1 MDISAIKR
9 KSNTKRQTI
18 SGTKSEIVNE
28 IQKRYFED
36 DNNFIDYFLEIGVK
50 PEIFKNR
57 SLYETEEPE
66 ELSQQLVPRII
77 SKFPNFDK
85 KHIVIENS
93 MIQQIFPQGFSV
105 VEKKS
110 KPSPKFYCLVLDN
123 QLYSAIYTRKYL
135 ACLVIY
141 ESVEQYKK
149 LYDIYQLS
157 NDKFLT
163 IIKNMTIKR
172 KETNSNGR
180 YQNFYIPKCLCLVSV
195 HPYIDKFE
203 EILRTLS
210 DIVSSNNFPN
220 IFIDQIIE
228 KLIIETPKIPR
239 GLKKIFLKFPN
250 NEIELTESRMNE
262 LPSVN
267 VNLAFTF
274 EIMSYN
280 NLIEIYRYLLF
291 ETKLIFFSEDLNKLT
306 NTILTFVF
314 LLSPFNYQFQIV
326 SILSKDLYN
335 FIETISPF
343 IFGVNEKYDEKF
355 FTRNKVS
362 IEDTT
367 VCIVDIDR
375 DAYYMIAPGGNLD
388 SKEFPDYPKKLR
400 KKLEDKIKNYL
411 IAKKKRKSQDNTNI
425 SQFLNKPCNTLK
437 NLFEENV
444 IHRNTTCKIKYVNT
458 EMNDELNSTC
468 VNYINEK
475 NEEHFLGENKEIQI
489 IFSKFM
495 INLLKDYPKFLT
507 KDYSVNRDISM
518 SIKDMI
524 DLKSYLNLY
533 GSGEREFYNKL
544 FSTQMFMEFI
554 YKRMMPKDCN
564 EKVEILYIEEK
575 INEKL
580 QKKKKLL
587 KIGKSK
593 NVIQNF
599 LLHCK
604 DYDYDGE
611 DVIIDLTFK
620 QGIAGSLQWYFFN
633 NKHLLSDFLCK
644 GYEIKVNND
653 TKEVS
658 FVYNVFPCLLSDK
671 IFILNIE
678 GYQKGNTLFYKDI
691 EEINTKIVNK
701 SALKFIQENN
711 QLKNS
716 ENENDLYLCY
726 IILWSIGFWYTEDD
740 ERDYRFLMMLEILE
754 KVEEHDVKIFEVLFR
769 TLVEYSKDEN
779 VILLY
784 KKFIHLR
791 LNPTWDMFSV
801 VSKVIKKKQNINQK
815 NKLLHQET
823 QLDKLKLKQEYEKHK
838 KDGELLSSR
847 RTFKV
852 LGKEDF
858 VFSKQVLY
866 YAYFACK
873 KCNGIINLGEI
884 CSNLKLLKMEKDSNG
899 NERLKCNNK
908 SKEGKIC
915 DCLCDQKFKFKFG
928 EELYNQKIGMNQV
941 FRFFTSY
948 TGSITL
954 LSPNEIKNKLL
965 QIASFNSKNKEK
977 FDVENFRYNYPDIFW
992 SLIWYFD
999 LNNIDKSF
1007 MLPYDYI
1014 IKSEDSIKEKD
1025 NKINYIIDKFNP
1037 KKKDNNA
1044 KKENSDANNKDKEKD
1059 DIKKEINKRK
1069 SILIKTVKR
1078 INARN
1083 TKFNIF
1089 KKKKKANRYKTADLC
1104 VQKLFDLAII
1114 ENIGLLTY
1122 KSLLLYQKNVAY
1134 NELPLLPYDKD
1145 NSTSRGSLL
1154 YFNDSESSTGTS
1166 LVRDSLISH
1175 QGFRGNNVL
1184 DPAKVPKVLSK
1195 SGPGLSNMGLRLI
1208 RDSVV
1213 SKCIVFEDS
1222 DDSFDDK

>member
-1 MDISAIKR
+1 MDIPAIKR
-9 KSNTKRQTI
+9 KSNSKKQTI
-18 SGTKSEIVNE
+18 NSSQTEVVNE
-28 IQKRYFED
+28 LQKRYFED

-57 SLYETEEPE
+57 SLYESDDPE
-66 ELSQQLVPRII
+66 DINQHLVPQII
-77 SKFPNFDK
+77 AKFPNFDK

-93 MIQQIFPQGFSV
+93 MTHQIFPQGFSI
-105 VEKKS
+105 VES
-110 KPSPKFYCLVLDN
+110 TVKPSPTFYCLILDN

-141 ESVEQYKK
+141 ESIAQYKK
-149 LYDIYQLS
+149 LYDIFQAS
-157 NDKFLT
+157 NDKFLS
-163 IIKNMTIKR
+163 IIKNMTINR
-172 KETNSNGR
+172 KETIISEK
-180 YQNFYIPKCLCLVSV
+180 YKNFYIPKCLCLVSV

-203 EILRTLS
+203 EILRTIS
-210 DIVSSNNFPN
+210 DIVSSNSFPN

-250 NEIELTESRMNE
+250 NEIELTESKMNE

-267 VNLAFTF
+267 VNLAYTF
-274 EIMSYN
+274 EILNSS

-314 LLSPFNYQFQIV
+314 LLSPFHYQFQIV

-343 IFGVNEKYDEKF
+343 IFGINEKYDENF
-355 FTRNKVS
+355 FTKNKIS

-367 VCIVDIDR
+367 ICIVDIDK
-375 DAYYMIAPGGNLD
+375 DTHYMIAPGGNLD

-400 KKLEDKIKNYL
+400 KKLEDKIKIYL
-411 IAKKKRKSQDNTNI
+411 INKKKRKSQDNTNI
-425 SQFLNKPCNTLK
+425 SVFLSKPCNTLK
-437 NLFEENV
+437 NLFEENI
-444 IHRNTTCKIKYVNT
+444 IHRSTTCKVKYIPT
-458 EMNDELNSTC
+458 EATDELNNTC
-468 VNYINEK
+468 LNYINEK
-475 NEEHFLGENKEIQI
+475 NEEQFLGENKEIQL

-524 DLKSYLNLY
+524 DLKSYVNLY
-533 GSGEREFYNKL
+533 GSGEREFYHKI

-587 KIGKSK
+587 KKLGKSK
-593 NVIQNF
+593 NLTQNF

-604 DYDYDGE
+604 DYDYDDQE
-611 DVIIDLTFK
+611 VTIDLTFK
-620 QGIAGSLQWYFFN
+620 EGITGSLQYYFFN
-633 NKHLLSDFLCK
+633 NKLLLSEFLCK
-644 GYEIKVNND
+644 GYDIKVNND
-653 TKEVS
+653 TKEVT
-658 FVYNVFPCLLSDK
+658 FTYHVFPSLLSDR

-678 GYQKGNTLFYKDI
+678 EYQKGNALFYKDI

-701 SALKFIQENN
+701 SALKFIQENSE
-711 QLKNS
+711 LKNS

-726 IILWSIGFWYTEDD
+726 IILWSIGFWYAEDD

-791 LNPTWDMFSV
+791 LNPSWDMFSL
-801 VSKVIKKKQNINQK
+801 VSKVIKKKQNISQK

-823 QLDKLKLKQEYEKHK
+823 QLDKLKLKEEYEKHK
-838 KDGELLSSR
+838 QDEDLLISR

-852 LGKEDF
+852 MGKDDF
-858 VFSKQVLY
+858 VFTTKVLF
-866 YAYFACK
+866 YAYFVCK

-884 CSNLKLLKMEKDSNG
+884 CSNLKSLKMEKDSNG
-899 NERLKCNNK
+899 LERLKCINK
-908 SKEGKIC
+908 TKDGKIC
-915 DCLCDQKFKFKFG
+915 DNLCDQKFKLKFG
-928 EELYNQKIGMNQV
+928 EELYNQKIGINQF
-941 FRFFTSY
+941 FRFYTSFSN
-948 TGSITL
+948 SITL
-954 LSPNEIKNKLL
+954 LSPKEIKNKLL
-965 QIASFNSKNKEK
+965 QIAAFNSKNKEK
-977 FDVENFRYNYPDIFW
+977 FDVENFRYDYPDIFW

-1007 MLPYDYI
+1007 MLPYNYLLKCNDS
-1014 IKSEDSIKEKD
+1014 KSDDSS
-1025 NKINYIIDKFNP
+1025 KINYILDKFNP
-1037 KKKDNNA
+1037 KQKKNDSQKENNDNN
-1044 KKENSDANNKDKEKD
+1044 KKN
-1059 DIKKEINKRK
+1059 NKRK
-1069 SILIKTVKR
+1069 SILIKTVNR
-1078 INARN
+1078 INAKK
-1083 TKFNIF
+1083 TKNEFNMF
-1089 KKKKKANRYKTADLC
+1089 KGRKKIRRYKTEDLC

-1114 ENIGLLTY
+1114 ENVGLLTY
-1122 KSLLLYQKNVAY
+1122 KSLLIYQKNVAY

-1166 LVRDSLISH
+1166 LIRDSLLSH
-1175 QGFRGNNVL
+1175 QTFKGSNVL
-1184 DPAKVPKVLSK
+1184 GPAKVSKLSK
-1195 SGPGLSNMGLRLI
+1195 SGPGLSNMGLKLSG

-1213 SKCIVFEDS
+1213 SKCIVFEES
-1222 DDSFDDK
+1222 DDSLDDN

>member
-1 MDISAIKR
+1 MDIPAIKR
-9 KSNTKRQTI
+9 KSNAKKQTI
-18 SGTKSEIVNE
+18 NSSQTEVVNE
-28 IQKRYFED
+28 LQKRYFED

-57 SLYETEEPE
+57 TLYESDDPE
-66 ELSQQLVPRII
+66 DINQHLVPQII
-77 SKFPNFDK
+77 TKFPNFDK

-93 MIQQIFPQGFSV
+93 MIHQIFPQGFSI
-105 VEKKS
+105 VES
-110 KPSPKFYCLVLDN
+110 TIKPSPTFYCLILDN

-141 ESVEQYKK
+141 ESIEQYKK
-149 LYDIYQLS
+149 LYDIFQS
-157 NDKFLT
+157 SNNDKFLS
-163 IIKNMTIKR
+163 IIKNMTINR
-172 KETNSNGR
+172 KETIISEK
-180 YQNFYIPKCLCLVSV
+180 YKNFYIPKCLCLVSV

-203 EILRTLS
+203 EILRTIT
-210 DIVSSNNFPN
+210 DIVSSNSFPN

-239 GLKKIFLKFPN
+239 GLKKIFVKFPN
-250 NEIELTESRMNE
+250 NEIELTESKMNE

-267 VNLAFTF
+267 VNLAYTF
-274 EIMSYN
+274 EIMSSS

-306 NTILTFVF
+306 NTISTFVF

-343 IFGVNEKYDEKF
+343 IFGINEKYDENF
-355 FTRNKVS
+355 FTKNKIS

-367 VCIVDIDR
+367 ICIVDIDK
-375 DAYYMIAPGGNLD
+375 DSYCMIAPGGNLD

-411 IAKKKRKSQDNTNI
+411 TNKKKRKSQDNSNI
-425 SQFLNKPCNTLK
+425 SLFLNKPCNTLK
-437 NLFEENV
+437 NLFEENI
-444 IHRNTTCKIKYVNT
+444 IHRSTTCKIKYITT
-458 EMNDELNSTC
+458 EANDELNNTC
-468 VNYINEK
+468 LNYINEK
-475 NEEHFLGENKEIQI
+475 QEEKFLGENKEIQL

-533 GSGEREFYNKL
+533 GSGEREFYNKI

-575 INEKL
+575 INEKI
-580 QKKKKLL
+580 QKKKKLFNKL
-587 KIGKSK
+587 GKSK
-593 NVIQNF
+593 NLTQNF

-604 DYDYDGE
+604 DYDYDDE
-611 DVIIDLTFK
+611 EVIIDLTFK
-620 QGIAGSLQWYFFN
+620 EGITGSLQYYFFN
-633 NKHLLSDFLCK
+633 NKLLLSEFLCK
-644 GYEIKVNND
+644 GYDIKVNND

-658 FVYNVFPCLLSDK
+658 FTYNVFPSLLSDR

-678 GYQKGNTLFYKDI
+678 EYQKGNILFYKDI

-701 SALKFIQENN
+701 SALKFIQENSE
-711 QLKNS
+711 LKNS

-791 LNPTWDMFSV
+791 LNPTWDMFSL

-838 KDGELLSSR
+838 KDSDLLNSR

-852 LGKEDF
+852 MGRDDF
-858 VFSKQVLY
+858 VFTTKVLF
-866 YAYFACK
+866 YAYFVCK

-899 NERLKCNNK
+899 FERLKCGIKN
-908 SKEGKIC
+908 KEGKIC
-915 DCLCDQKFKFKFG
+915 DNLCDQKFKYKFG
-928 EELYNQKIGMNQV
+928 EELYNQKIGINQF
-941 FRFFTSY
+941 FRFYTSFSNY
-948 TGSITL
+948 ISL

-965 QIASFNSKNKEK
+965 QIAAMNSKNKEK
-977 FDVENFRYNYPDIFW
+977 FDVENFRYDYPDIFW

-1014 IKSEDSIKEKD
+1014 LKSKDSNSDDI
-1025 NKINYIIDKFNP
+1025 NKINYIYDKFNP
-1037 KKKDNNA
+1037 KQKNNDSKKDNN
-1044 KKENSDANNKDKEKD
+1044 DNNKKN
-1059 DIKKEINKRK
+1059 IKRK
-1069 SILIKTVKR
+1069 SILIKTVNR
-1078 INARN
+1078 INAKN
-1083 TKFNIF
+1083 TKNKFNMF
-1089 KKKKKANRYKTADLC
+1089 KKRKKPRRYKTEDLC

-1122 KSLLLYQKNVAY
+1122 KSLLIYQKNVAY

-1166 LVRDSLISH
+1166 LVRDSILSH
-1175 QGFRGNNVL
+1175 QTFKGSNILG
-1184 DPAKVPKVLSK
+1184 PAKVSKLSK
-1195 SGPGLSNMGLRLI
+1195 SGPGLSNMGLKLSG

-1222 DDSFDDK
+1222 DDSLDDN